1 MYLSLKNRRHT
12 IQYPYREAEA
22 YPVNK
27 SIFALLR
34 NDLHLTETSFKPH
47 PFMKQRTALLQVTL
61 CIGALFFSACKSTKV
76 NQKQTTRQNQAEISI
91 CDQTI
96 KYYSE
101 LIKMTNGQPDVNIN
115 TEITINPSTRILH
128 LSTEEPEKGKGGFDT
143 VIESIECNLNA
154 GLTEGQAIYNGY
166 IKQEDGNSKKA
177 KIKVEAK
184 DGSLTISN
192 ADAEKEAP
200 YFIVVSKWEIVKE

>member
-1 MYLSLKNRRHT
+1 M
-12 IQYPYREAEA
+12 Q
-22 YPVNK
+22 
-27 SIFALLR
+27 
-34 NDLHLTETSFKPH
+34 
-47 PFMKQRTALLQVTL
+47 QRITLLQVIL
-61 CIGALFFSACKSTKV
+61 CIGVLFFSACKSTRV
-76 NQKQTTRQNQAEISI
+76 NQKQITRQNQVEINM

-115 TEITINPSTRILH
+115 TEIIINPSTRILS
-128 LSTEEPEKGKGGFDT
+128 LSSEEPEKGKGGFDT

-166 IKQEDGNSKKA
+166 IKQEDGSTTKA
-177 KIKVEAK
+177 IIKVEAK

-192 ADAEKEAP
+192 ADTEIEAP